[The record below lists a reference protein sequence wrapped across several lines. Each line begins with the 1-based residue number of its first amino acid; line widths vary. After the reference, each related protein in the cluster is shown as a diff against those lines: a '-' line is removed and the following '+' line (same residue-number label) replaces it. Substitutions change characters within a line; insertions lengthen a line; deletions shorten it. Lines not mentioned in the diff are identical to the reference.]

1 LVVPNRWGGIIAR
14 PGAMKTYAITEAL
27 KPVSQLEALAR
38 QEYEAQ
44 ANQVEAHKDRILSEI
59 DYIKTEMKKASKTGE
74 GLDDLEAKLARKKAN
89 LTEAQAFEQ
98 RYVVQDPTVAKLGEI
113 LSRNPRGLLLLRDEL
128 AGWLKTLE
136 ADGHEG
142 DREFYLESWNGTGS
156 FTVDRVKRGTVRIE
170 GLCLSIVG
178 GIQPGKL
185 GAYIERAIRGL
196 EGADGLLQ
204 RLQVVVWPDG
214 LTKWKKPTSRPN
226 DQARERA
233 FQVFDRLD
241 SMNFAPEHEGETPHK
256 RFDPEAQSLFD
267 AWRDELETRI
277 RGDEL
282 RDSPAFEAHLS
293 KYRSLMPSLAL
304 LFHLIHD
311 GSQNVCFECARLA
324 AGWCEYLEHH
334 ARKIYSEELQPG
346 AAGAHIL
353 ANKIKQGAVQ
363 DGDSVRDI
371 YRHHWSELTNPK
383 SVCAAVVVL
392 SEASWVRVENFQTGG
407 RNAEVIRL
415 HPELGGKAD
424 E

>member
-1 LVVPNRWGGIIAR
+1 MNLMNIWWCLTYWGGIIAR

-44 ANQVEAHKDRILSEI
+44 ANQVEAHKDRVLSEI
-59 DYIKTEMKKASKTGE
+59 DYIKTEMKRAAKTGE

-226 DQARERA
+226 AQARERA
-233 FQVFDRLD
+233 FQVFELLN
-241 SMNFAPEHEGETPHK
+241 SMNFEP
-256 RFDPEAQSLFD
+256 
-267 AWRDELETRI
+267 
-277 RGDEL
+277 
-282 RDSPAFEAHLS
+282 
-293 KYRSLMPSLAL
+293 
-304 LFHLIHD
+304 
-311 GSQNVCFECARLA
+311 
-324 AGWCEYLEHH
+324 
-334 ARKIYSEELQPG
+334 
-346 AAGAHIL
+346 
-353 ANKIKQGAVQ
+353 
-363 DGDSVRDI
+363 
-371 YRHHWSELTNPK
+371 
-383 SVCAAVVVL
+383 
-392 SEASWVRVENFQTGG
+392 
-407 RNAEVIRL
+407 
-415 HPELGGKAD
+415 
-424 E
+424 